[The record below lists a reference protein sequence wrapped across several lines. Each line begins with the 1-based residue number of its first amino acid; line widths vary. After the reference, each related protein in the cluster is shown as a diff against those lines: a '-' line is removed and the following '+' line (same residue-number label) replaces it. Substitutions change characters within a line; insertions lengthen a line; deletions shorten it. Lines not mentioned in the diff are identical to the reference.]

1 MGVEVEEEVEQ
12 KGVEDRGEELAI
24 SLGPSP
30 LFEECGLGT
39 QAVWNLKR
47 LHSFRCAPNRVII
60 RLR

>member
-12 KGVEDRGEELAI
+12 KDRGEELAI

-39 QAVWNLKR
+39 R
-47 LHSFRCAPNRVII
+47 LARHV
-60 RLR
+60 

>member
-1 MGVEVEEEVEQ
+1 MGVEVEEVVEQ

-47 LHSFRCAPNRVII
+47 PHSLGVLQIE
-60 RLR
+60 